1 METLVSYGVYIAIA
15 ALMVVLVLGMI
26 NLTQKSDEKQI
37 SRSNQ
42 LMRMR
47 VIVQFVVIVMLVLMG
62 IVFGAIKFG

>member
-15 ALMVVLVLGMI
+15 ALLVVLVLGMI
-26 NLTQKSDEKQI
+26 NLTQKSDAKQI